1 MYKFNLTAFLFD
13 NELLLSDLAKMI
25 DIDKSTISR
34 AKDRGTVKPSF
45 IKHLRTFKFKYS
57 PDIYISNLRSK
68 K

>member
-1 MYKFNLTAFLFD
+1 MYKFNMIAFLFD
-13 NELLLSDLAKMI
+13 NELLPSDLAKLT
-25 DIDKSTISR
+25 DIGKSTISR

-57 PDIYISNLRSK
+57 PDIYVTGAK